1 MSSVDQNL
9 NTSAASVKKVLIFGT
24 FDLLHAGH
32 ENMIRQARELGNQV
46 IAIIAR
52 DETVRKIK
60 GTLPYHHEKQR
71 VKNLKNANLVDKIIM
86 GSTGNK
92 YDIIRKIRPDV
103 IALGYDQFAFT
114 LGLEKLIIDEKM
126 GAEIHRLKA
135 FKPQIY
141 KSSIIRAGLVNQ
153 EILTRSHSDIYSQN
167 DDSLLI
173 QKPGAFTQVL

>member
-1 MSSVDQNL
+1 MSINPVDQNS
-9 NTSAASVKKVLIFGT
+9 NSEVKKVLIFGT

-32 ENMIRQARELGNQV
+32 ENMIKQARELGNHI

-60 GTLPYHHEKQR
+60 GTLPYNHEKQR
-71 VKNLKNANLVDKIIM
+71 SKNLKNTGLVDRVIV

-153 EILTRSHSDIYSQN
+153 EILPQTMGIYAAQD

>member
-1 MSSVDQNL
+1 MSTSPADQNL
-9 NTSAASVKKVLIFGT
+9 KKVLIFGT

-32 ENMIRQARELGNQV
+32 ESMIAQARTLGDHV

-52 DETVRKIK
+52 DDTVRKIK
-60 GTLPYHHEKQR
+60 GTLPYNNEKQR
-71 VKNLKNANLVDKIIM
+71 AKNLKNTNLVDKIII

-92 YDIIRKIRPDV
+92 YDIIRKIRPDF

-114 LGLEKLIIDEKM
+114 LGLKKLIIDEKM
-126 GAEIHRLKA
+126 NAQIHRLKA

-153 EILTRSHSDIYSQN
+153 EILPRTTNNYIPQN

-173 QKPGAFTQVL
+173 EKPGAFTQIL

>member
-1 MSSVDQNL
+1 MSSADQNI
-9 NTSAASVKKVLIFGT
+9 NIATPSIKKVLIFGT

-32 ENMIRQARELGNQV
+32 ENMIAQARELGNHV

-60 GTLPYHHEKQR
+60 GTLPYNHEKQR
-71 VKNLKNANLVDKIIM
+71 AKNLKNANLVDKIIV

-92 YDIIRKIRPDV
+92 YDIIRKVRPDI

-126 GAEIHRLKA
+126 EAEIHRLKA

-153 EILTRSHSDIYSQN
+153 EILPRKLANIYQQN

-173 QKPGAFTQVL
+173 QQPGAFTQVL

>member
-1 MSSVDQNL
+1 MSLADQNT
-9 NTSAASVKKVLIFGT
+9 NPIASPVKKVLIFGT

-32 ENMIRQARELGNQV
+32 ENMIKQARELGNHI

-60 GTLPYHHEKQR
+60 GTLPYNHEKQR
-71 VKNLKNANLVDKIIM
+71 AKNLKNSGLVDKVIT

-92 YDIIRKIRPDV
+92 YDVVRKIRPDI

-126 GAEIHRLKA
+126 EAAIHRLQA

-153 EILTRSHSDIYSQN
+153 EILPRKLADIYQQN
-167 DDSLLI
+167 DDSFLM
-173 QKPGAFTQVL
+173 QKPGAFTQIL